1 MREKSEE
8 TQKQILDAAKKIFA
22 SKGLSG
28 ARMQEI
34 ADEAGINKALL
45 HYYYR
50 NKEKLFEHVFEE
62 AVQKL
67 LKPIAAFFA
76 DDSELFDKI
85 RNICHH
91 YYSVLI
97 EYPFIPNFVINEASI
112 NPERFVR
119 LMKFVGI
126 VEAKEKTKKQI
137 EQYITRGVIRPIDP
151 RELIW
156 NILSMCIFPVISRPI
171 AGQILYPDDDLDEI
185 LKQRADKVADFI
197 IQSIKI

>member
-137 EQYITRGVIRPIDP
+137 EEYITRGVIRPIDP

>member
-1 MREKSEE
+1 MLQRKYLPVKGFQELGCKKLQ
-8 TQKQILDAAKKIFA
+8 TKQESIRHCYITIT
-22 SKGLSG
+22 GT
-28 ARMQEI
+28 
-34 ADEAGINKALL
+34 
-45 HYYYR
+45 
-50 NKEKLFEHVFEE
+50 KEKLFEHVFEE

-137 EQYITRGVIRPIDP
+137 EEYITRGVIRPIDP